1 MKRETGF
8 TIVEVLVATMIML
21 VILAATVGA
30 LTDAIHAT
38 QAVTLMADTQENL
51 RAGMN
56 YMVRDLMQ
64 AGGGMPQSGITIPAN
79 TVPWPGTAGK
89 FPAAWTALPAIA
101 PGGGLGPTTATSGV
115 ASDLITIL
123 YADNTLLDNTFA
135 PAHWLNEF
143 PINLAGSCPTGS
155 ITSAGAAPSL
165 TITVK
170 FDKAACVS
178 IDTGNTRLSVG
189 DLILLQN
196 NAGGCRNGNSQVASS
211 SCDSS
216 GSNPTSSQA
225 LRTITG
231 VNTATN
237 SITFAPA
244 DPFSLNG
251 AALPAGT
258 MTATRIWMI
267 TYYID
272 NGKPARPQ
280 LMREVNLKGASPVGD
295 VIENL
300 QIFYDIVST
309 GTGTGPRPLAST
321 QNETPTFAQ
330 LQYIRNAY
338 ILMFARSENLYTPTG
353 KYIRNNLESVVSI
366 RGLNFYNEFK

>member
-8 TIVEVLVATMIML
+8 TIVEVLVATGIML
-21 VILAATVGA
+21 VILAATLGA

-56 YMVRDLMQ
+56 YLVRDLMQ
-64 AGGGMPQSGITIPAN
+64 AGGGIPQSGITIPAN
-79 TVPWPGTAGK
+79 KVPWPGTAGK

-101 PGGGLGPTTATSGV
+101 PGGGLGPITATSGV
-115 ASDLITIL
+115 ASDLVTIV

-143 PINLAGSCPTGS
+143 PINLAASCPAGS
-155 ITSAGAAPSL
+155 ITSTGAAPSL
-165 TITVK
+165 TITVT
-170 FDKAACVS
+170 FDKTACVS
-178 IDTGNTRLSVG
+178 IATGNTSLAVG

-196 NAGGCRNGNSQVASS
+196 NAGGCNNGNSQVASS

-225 LRTITG
+225 LRTITA
-231 VNTATN
+231 VNTGTN
-237 SITFAPA
+237 AITLAPG
-244 DPFSLNG
+244 DVFSLNG

-267 TYYID
+267 TYFID
-272 NGKPARPQ
+272 NSNPQRPQ
-280 LMREVNLKGASPVGD
+280 LMREVNLKGANPVGD

-309 GTGTGPRPLAST
+309 GTRALVSS
-321 QNETPTFAQ
+321 QNETPTYAQ

-338 ILMFARSENLYTPTG
+338 VLMFARSENLYGPTG
-353 KYIRNNLESVVSI
+353 KYIRNNLETVVSI